1 MPSWP
6 VPIHPSG
13 KGTRGKR
20 TLVVRAPTSLE
31 EQAFFLKL
39 KEKMNS
45 PTMSDLIR
53 YCCVRISI
61 EEDLSLALPENWRQY
76 YRRNDDL

>member
-1 MPSWP
+1 MPSQP

-13 KGTRGKR
+13 KGVRGKR

-31 EQAFFLKL
+31 EQAFFVKL
-39 KEKMNS
+39 KEKMHA

-61 EEDLSLALPENWRQY
+61 DEEIDLELPKSWQQY
-76 YRRNDDL
+76 YIRDKD